1 MIKHN
6 EIIKKIKL
14 SANKTRT
21 IDLKKIYPLG
31 KVECLDKINVELSF
45 DGKKYFKYD
54 VVDSFNNETARYIK
68 ITSLVDQIVTIY
80 AGLGYVAFKN
90 EKFEKHFVNRHYWTG
105 ADGIYSFN
113 LENKEDYNQ
122 QNDKTLFVFGDTL
135 NWKADMFCL
144 TET

>member
-14 SANKTRT
+14 SANKTKR

-68 ITSLVDQIVTIY
+68 ITSLVDQTVTIY

-90 EKFEKHFVNRHYWTG
+90 EEFEKHFVL
-105 ADGIYSFN
+105 AA
-113 LENKEDYNQ
+113 
-122 QNDKTLFVFGDTL
+122 VFSL
-135 NWKADMFCL
+135 
-144 TET
+144 